1 MPPQEDILILKEAI
15 LWWTLVPA
23 IFMASGAFSLLLIF
37 WKEIPK
43 ESDKAQ
49 RVEEGEK
56 KYKGGPFALSA
67 TSKCKQEGDQG
78 LWLFLN

>member
-23 IFMASGAFSLLLIF
+23 IFMASEAFSLLLIF

-43 ESDKAQ
+43 ESDKAW
-49 RVEEGEK
+49 RVEEGEEV
-56 KYKGGPFALSA
+56 
-67 TSKCKQEGDQG
+67 QEGS
-78 LWLFLN
+78 LCSEYNIKM

>member
-23 IFMASGAFSLLLIF
+23 IFMASGAFSILLIF

-56 KYKGGPFALSA
+56 
-67 TSKCKQEGDQG
+67 
-78 LWLFLN
+78 